1 MLAQAISENTGESE
15 STRSGVA
22 TKVKP
27 EPEMKLKDTDMYTP
41 LTYAFNAACPPL
53 SLKGEKMR
61 CCDIGSSEL
70 PLITSIKVLPDIAL
84 SFDYHPDGTHD
95 VFLHPAVYIEVKA
108 DEVFDLPFQKD
119 QRYVNLGQ
127 ASELPWDYLY
137 FITITGPVARIWKFT
152 HTGYVITTP
161 IRYLESPDNLIR
173 FMRALALNG
182 RSGFGISV
190 GQGRL
195 FTEYTDGNLYSEG
208 LRHVADTYAKAVN
221 NQNWITRRGPSGCWL
236 LKIEPKELFHRVD
249 SAMAVEPNQATEYLV
264 FKRPLYSVESMFS
277 RRTRRYLAITKEDIE
292 DPVCSSLSAR
302 NVIAK
307 LRLVKTS
314 WQYEDT
320 TPEAYF
326 FRKYDERHITSRP
339 CGIPTL
345 LASGTRDVQPEIRS
359 QTVKPISIAWED
371 PVENLERGYCSHC
384 PERLL
389 PITARSIDRLGVG
402 QGYER

>member
-1 MLAQAISENTGESE
+1 
-15 STRSGVA
+15 
-22 TKVKP
+22 
-27 EPEMKLKDTDMYTP
+27 
-41 LTYAFNAACPPL
+41 
-53 SLKGEKMR
+53 MR

-108 DEVFDLPFQKD
+108 EVFDLPFQKTKGFLKD
-119 QRYVNLGQ
+119 HELTDSPKQLLLQVLRYVNLGQ
-127 ASELPWDYLY
+127 ASSLPWDYLY
-137 FITITGPVARIWKFT
+137 FITTTGPVARIWKFT
-152 HTGYVITTP
+152 HTGCVITTP

-221 NQNWITRRGPSGCWL
+221 NQNWIIRRGPSGCWL
-236 LKIEPKELFHRVD
+236 LKIEPNELLHRVD

-264 FKRPLYSVESMFS
+264 FKRPLYRVESMFS
-277 RRTRRYLAITKEDIE
+277 RGTRCYLAITKEDIE

-307 LRLVKTS
+307 LRLVKTL

-326 FRKYDERHITSRP
+326 FRKYDERHIMSRP

-389 PITARSIDRLGVG
+389 PTTARSIDRLGVG